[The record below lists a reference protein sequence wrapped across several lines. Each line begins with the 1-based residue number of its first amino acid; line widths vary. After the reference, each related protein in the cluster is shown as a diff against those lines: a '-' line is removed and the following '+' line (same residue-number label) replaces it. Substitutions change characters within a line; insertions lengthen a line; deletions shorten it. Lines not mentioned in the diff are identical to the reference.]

1 MSLFAAVGQA
11 RDLDGREAGAKAAR
25 QALDR
30 LGGSS
35 VVLGIVAASQSYPA
49 QHVLTGAASML
60 GNTPLIGFSTSA
72 EISNIGYAQR
82 SVVIALL
89 AGKEVQAHADWWSG
103 FADDS
108 RSTTKKMLTAAHLDS
123 DFQGT
128 LMLVADG
135 LTGEGMNLCKNLPHG
150 KYTLLGG
157 LSGGDFYRGRTWQIG
172 GNQAGYGGLAAAW
185 LTGKIAVGVGMAH
198 GWQPVGS
205 LLEVTHAR
213 GPWIRTLDN
222 KPVSEVYA
230 NLLGY
235 EARNWSFPPLSHLA
249 RLYPLGIENKQS
261 QDLLVRA
268 PLKIETDGSM
278 RLNARIEEGSMGY
291 LLVGSPNACLE
302 ATRKATRAALA
313 QLGNARPI
321 MALVLVDIS
330 WQMLFEGRME
340 REFNEIRSIL
350 GGNLPIAGGY
360 TLGQIGQE
368 ANAQAQLFNQHIQI
382 TLFGDPG

>member
-72 EISNIGYAQR
+72 EISNAGYTQR

-89 AGKEVQAHADWWSG
+89 AGKEVQAHADWWPS

-108 RSTTKKMLTAAHLDS
+108 RAASQKMLAATRLDS
-123 DFQGT
+123 DFQGA
-128 LMLVADG
+128 LMLIADG
-135 LTGEGMNLCKNLPHG
+135 LTGEGMNLCKSLPRG
-150 KYTLLGG
+150 KYTLSGG

-185 LTGKIAVGVGMAH
+185 LAGKVVAGVGMAH

-213 GPWIRTLDN
+213 GPWVRTLDN

-249 RLYPLGIENKQS
+249 RLYPLGIENQQS
-261 QDLLVRA
+261 HGLLVRS

-278 RLNARIEEGSMGY
+278 RLNARVEEGSMGY

-302 ATRKATRAALA
+302 ATRRATRTALS
-313 QLGNARPI
+313 QLGNARPVL
-321 MALVLVDIS
+321 ALVLVDIS
-330 WQMLFEGRME
+330 WQMLFEGRVE
-340 REFNEIRSIL
+340 RELHEIRNLL

-360 TLGQIGQE
+360 TLGQIGQGE
-368 ANAQAQLFNQHIQI
+368 NAEAQLFNQHIQV
-382 TLFGDPG
+382 TLFGDAG